1 MTKAQ
6 LRRAVALWRRQ
17 KVRII
22 AITGPRKAGKD
33 VLTDYILRNYRGVR
47 HLRIADAPMLIAKI
61 LGLEADRR
69 IYHALFGVNK
79 LLYPIIGES
88 AYKRRVAHI
97 LDAKKPK
104 LAIVEAIRTKEE
116 YEEFVKK
123 RKGILIGIVAEPQIR
138 YERAVFDSK
147 RSRDKRDEG
156 KMTFKEFVGH
166 PKKETGEHSPIE
178 REIQWILKRAHFIIK
193 NDYKTKGPVYR
204 AAAEVLSQ
212 LGLKRKS
219 SR

>member
-6 LRRAVALWRRQ
+6 LRRAILLWRRQ

-33 VLTDYILRNYRGVR
+33 VLADYILGNYKGVR

-97 LDAKKPK
+97 LDAEKPK

-116 YEEFVKK
+116 YREFVEK
-123 RKGILIGIVAEPQIR
+123 RKGILVGIVAEPQIR
-138 YERAVFDSK
+138 YERAVFDAGRSK
-147 RSRDKRDEG
+147 EKRDEG

-178 REIQWILKRAHFIIK
+178 REIQWILKRAHFIIE
-193 NDYKTKGPVYR
+193 NDYKTKEPVYQATR
-204 AAAEVLSQ
+204 EVLSR
-212 LGLKRKS
+212 LGLKKKS
-219 SR
+219 R